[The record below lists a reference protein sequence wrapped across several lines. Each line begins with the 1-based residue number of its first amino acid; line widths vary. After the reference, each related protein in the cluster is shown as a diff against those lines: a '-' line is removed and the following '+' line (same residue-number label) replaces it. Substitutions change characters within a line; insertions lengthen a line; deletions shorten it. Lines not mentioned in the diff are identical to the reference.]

1 MIDGIG
7 GATQPFAFDRFAPA
21 AVMSFRKLPL
31 IVLPFLAVAT
41 VGTYWMS
48 GRHRTDRAAP
58 HFLTVTVEKG
68 DVVRRVVASGAL
80 NPLRSVQVGSQI
92 SGVIVELSADFNTP
106 VKRGDVIARLDT
118 STHEANVRLA
128 TAELE
133 SARAQAEL
141 AEMRAARIRSL
152 KEEQLVPPA
161 EVEQVEVDLRQAR
174 AAVRIR
180 SEHLERARLEL
191 ARCTIVSPT
200 DGIVIS
206 RNVDVGQTVAASLSA
221 PVLFEIAEDLTRMM
235 INALIPE
242 ADIGMVR
249 EGQRVEFG
257 VDAYRGQIRE
267 GRVVQIRKAPI
278 VANNVVMYDTVIH
291 VANDDLSLNPGMT
304 AEVAII
310 TEERQG
316 VLRVRNN
323 ALRALLPAE
332 LAPPAPSNPG
342 EGARVVYR
350 LADPSRPASLDAV
363 VVRPGLADLVHTE
376 ILEGL
381 ASGDVLVTGL
391 APRRSEDGS
400 SGGGLFRGS
409 QARF

>member
-1 MIDGIG
+1 
-7 GATQPFAFDRFAPA
+7 
-21 AVMSFRKLPL
+21 MSFRKLFFTVIPL
-31 IVLPFLAVAT
+31 ALVAVAAAFWINNR
-41 VGTYWMS
+41 Y
-48 GRHRTDRAAP
+48 RTDRAAP
-58 HFLTVTVEKG
+58 NYLTVTVDEG

-92 SGVIVELSADFNTP
+92 SGVIVELFADFNTL
-106 VKRGDVIARLDT
+106 VKRGDIIARLDPA
-118 STHEANVRLA
+118 THEANVRLA

-133 SARAQAEL
+133 SARAQADL

-152 KEEQLVPPA
+152 QVEQLVPPA
-161 EVEQVEVDLRQAR
+161 ELEQVEVDLRQAQ

-221 PVLFEIAEDLTRMM
+221 PVLFEIAEDLTHMM

-242 ADIGMVR
+242 ADIGVVR
-249 EGQRVEFG
+249 EGQRVEFR
-257 VDAYRGQIRE
+257 VDAYREQTRMGK
-267 GRVVQIRKAPI
+267 VVQIRKAPR
-278 VANNVVMYDTVIH
+278 VTNNVVMYDTVIH
-291 VANDDLSLNPGMT
+291 VSNDDLLLNPGMT
-304 AEVAII
+304 AEVSII
-310 TEERQG
+310 TAERPG

-332 LAPPAPSNPG
+332 LTPDAPTDLSQ
-342 EGARVVYR
+342 GARVVYR
-350 LADPSRPASLDAV
+350 LVDPARPTVLDAV
-363 VVRPGLADLVHTE
+363 VIRAGLSDLVHTE

-381 ASGDVLVTGL
+381 APGDVLVTGL
-391 APRRSEDGS
+391 APRRSDEGGG
-400 SGGGLFRGS
+400 GGGLFRGS